1 MPIYLTVGINFV
13 DHVLK
18 FSLGRVLS
26 ERPHD
31 GSQLLGGDGAVAILV
46 EQGEGLL
53 ELGDLFFGQLVCLKI
68 GKENE
73 RSNKC
78 FTSEKL
84 LQKDSQIRRRQISTV
99 LSKKLTNILFF

>member
-1 MPIYLTVGINFV
+1 MPIDLTVGINFV

-53 ELGDLFFGQLVCLKI
+53 ELGDLLFGQLV
-68 GKENE
+68 G
-73 RSNKC
+73 
-78 FTSEKL
+78 
-84 LQKDSQIRRRQISTV
+84 LQSMKNI
-99 LSKKLTNILFF
+99 KKL

>member
-53 ELGDLFFGQLVCLKI
+53 ELGDLLFGQLV
-68 GKENE
+68 G
-73 RSNKC
+73 
-78 FTSEKL
+78 
-84 LQKDSQIRRRQISTV
+84 LQSMKNI
-99 LSKKLTNILFF
+99 KKL